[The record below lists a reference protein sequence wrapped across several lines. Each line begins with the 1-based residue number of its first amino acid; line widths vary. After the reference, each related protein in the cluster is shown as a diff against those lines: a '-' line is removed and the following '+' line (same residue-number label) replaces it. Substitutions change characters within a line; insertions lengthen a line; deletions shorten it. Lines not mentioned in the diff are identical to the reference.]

1 MLIKYCRHT
10 KLVTEI
16 ENAHAKFK
24 KSAVAD
30 EFIFFQ
36 NEIGS
41 VLTDHNDYTFNT
53 KLKLNNSGATLVT
66 ESSGY
71 YQLYYYN
78 QPDTLHISDSVF
90 TLLPIVSSPTLNKQ
104 NCLEYINMSTVLGN
118 ETVFNEIKKFC
129 PHAIY
134 DLDTLTYHKLQS
146 FQSTNES
153 GLQALEK
160 RLKTYFDALKKLDQP
175 IYVDLSGGYDTRT
188 VLSCLI
194 HFGVPYELVTNNRSV
209 EVSSDVIIAKKIAER
224 LNKTLIVVDIEPAEI
239 DYRNIDPL
247 IQTDMV
253 RGIDI
258 AFRLKQEIENK
269 AQLEGVKI
277 GGWGAEMI
285 RNQYATNKSFD
296 QIVSGFAYKK
306 LIFKSVQEEVDY
318 LRNISSKL
326 KEEMAYWNINSQ
338 SPQFSKFIH
347 YHIKA
352 RHWAGT
358 MLTMRN
364 RHTATLFPFYH
375 PDISFVCNSFE
386 NNNQI
391 QIELIEKFAP
401 ILNGI
406 PYSSAD
412 KPLDLT
418 SKLVYTYKKW
428 SRKIYRKL
436 GLKNRLRS
444 KMDYSFKAELFYDDE
459 ILNKLLNLSM
469 KHLEQTNQT
478 QFIPRYCTILSIF
491 KNYIIKHE
499 EN

>member
-10 KLVTEI
+10 KLVIEL
-16 ENAHAKFK
+16 ENAQANFK

-36 NEIGS
+36 NEIGK
-41 VLTDHNDYTFNT
+41 VLQDQNDYIFNS
-53 KLKLNNSGATLVT
+53 KLKLDKEHTTLTT

-71 YQLYYYN
+71 FQLYYYS
-78 QPDTLHISDSVF
+78 QADTLYISDSVLG
-90 TLLPIVSSPTLNKQ
+90 LLPEIETPTLNKQ

-118 ETVFNEIKKFC
+118 ETIFYEIKKFC

-134 DLDTLTYHKLQS
+134 DLDTLTHSKLQS
-146 FQSTNES
+146 FQSTNEA

-160 RLKTYFDALKKLDQP
+160 RLKIYFEALKKLNQT

-224 LNKTLIVVDIEPAEI
+224 LNKRLIVVDIEPAEI
-239 DYRNIDPL
+239 DYGSIAPL
-247 IQTDMV
+247 IQTDIV

-258 AFRLKQEIENK
+258 AFRLNHEIENK
-269 AQLEGVKI
+269 AQLKGIKI

-285 RNQYATNKSFD
+285 RNQYATNKSFE
-296 QIVSGFAYKK
+296 QIIAGFAYKK
-306 LIFKSVQEEVDY
+306 LNFKSASEESDY
-318 LRNISSKL
+318 LKNIALKL
-326 KEEMAYWNINSQ
+326 EEELAFWNINSQ
-338 SPQFSKFIH
+338 SPQFSKLLH
-347 YHIKA
+347 YQVKA

-391 QIELIEKFAP
+391 QTELIKKFAP

-412 KPLDLT
+412 KPLDMV
-418 SKLVYTYKKW
+418 SKLVYIYKKW
-428 SRKIYRKL
+428 SRKISRKL
-436 GLKNRLRS
+436 GRKNSLRS
-444 KMDYSFKAELFYDDE
+444 KMDYSFNAELFYDDE
-459 ILNKLLNLSM
+459 RLNKLLNLSL

-491 KNYIIKHE
+491 KNYIIKT
-499 EN
+499 